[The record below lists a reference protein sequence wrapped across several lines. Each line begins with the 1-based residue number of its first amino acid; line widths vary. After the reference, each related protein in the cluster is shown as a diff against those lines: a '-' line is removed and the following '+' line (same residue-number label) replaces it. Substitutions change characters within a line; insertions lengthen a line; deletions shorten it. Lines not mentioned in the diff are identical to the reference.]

1 MGRDARRPSA
11 ATVEAA
17 RAGRRDAMDT
27 LLAESLPLVHNVVG
41 RALHGRA
48 DADETV
54 EEAMLHI
61 EHGLD
66 TLHDPAAFHGWLA
79 AIAMRQVR
87 DRWRARQD
95 LPLFALADEAG
106 SDFVDLT
113 ILCLGLSGQRAEL
126 ARATRWLEP
135 EDRDVLSLWW
145 LETTGELTRTELAA
159 ACGLTS
165 QHATV
170 RVQRMKARLDAARSV
185 VRALSAVPG
194 CPLLMDLVRHWDRQ
208 PAPHW
213 RKRVARHT
221 RECPL
226 CERQWHDM
234 RSVEGLLVGLGLV
247 PPPAEFTERFSL
259 RRRPQLS
266 PQP

>member
-17 RAGRRDAMDT
+17 RAGRRGAMDT
-27 LLAESLPLVHNVVG
+27 LLAESLPLVYNVVG
-41 RALHGRA
+41 RALHGRT
-48 DADETV
+48 DADRTV
-54 EEAMLHI
+54 EEAMLQV

-66 TLHDPAAFHGWLA
+66 DLPDPAAFRSWLA
-79 AIAMRQVR
+79 AVAMRQVR
-87 DRWRARQD
+87 DRWRDRQD
-95 LPLFALADEAG
+95 FPLLALADEAG

-113 ILCLGLSGQRAEL
+113 IARLELSGQRAEV

-145 LETTGELTRTELAA
+145 LETGGELTRAELAA

-185 VRALSAVPG
+185 VRALSAVPR
-194 CPLLMDLVRHWDRQ
+194 CPLLADLIRHWDGL
-208 PAPHW
+208 PDPHW

-234 RSVEGLLVGLGLV
+234 QSVEGLLVGLGLV
-247 PPPAEFTERFSL
+247 PPSAGFADRLSP
-259 RRRPQLS
+259 RRHPQLS